1 MLNIDLDKKIFF
13 ESLPEKPNIA
23 LKNDSHRGTVHSHAY
38 EVLKNHKNEDELND
52 NDKIDYFSV
61 MGHNINN
68 NNEIK
73 LDFKKHFEFK
83 KPLSTIESLTNYSL
97 KDIGTVSPPHSPH
110 NSQSEISQKEGSI
123 LSDYDIA
130 NYNLNYIEINKE
142 NLNKL
147 FSTPKLDKNSP
158 SKDED
163 LDKKISMSRL
173 DSSNPNERYSEIVMA
188 LNDPNNKNN
197 ITEDEIKEFL
207 KQKSIINEEK
217 QLKLLER
224 VKTGKLPF
232 GNKNEYPEKMNS
244 ANIAQIRTLHT
255 NESHKS
261 LPTSGI
267 HERVINEHNQEETHN
282 KVLMNNYTVPISIEE
297 VIENLNVKNKK
308 DEILLKEKSS
318 TNIEK
323 NYNIKHNTESVLNEA
338 QHQLLTNEITFI
350 NPIKADSMENMKFSN
365 KEFFSNT
372 HVNSKIQPT
381 KNINI
386 EENKER
392 KETVEVKDDFF
403 DSNDEHRSVSAT
415 IHQPINELFLKNE
428 FHDIDQDSERER
440 LIRQKWSEI
449 ESNPFANVKPTL
461 HHLSKE
467 YDDENND
474 KIDNGLNEK
483 KKSKKNKN
491 KRRIS
496 IGSQADSL
504 VTASY
509 LENKSGTDSD
519 FESIHHDNEEIKFK
533 SDNLNLESD
542 WNGFLKDLESFDYE
556 KLLKEYEVKN
566 NFKFNSDA
574 FKNFLVKTDKKDIL

>member
-13 ESLPEKPNIA
+13 ESLPEKPNIS

-52 NDKIDYFSV
+52 NDKINYFSI

-197 ITEDEIKEFL
+197 ITEDYIKELL
-207 KQKSIINEEK
+207 KQKSTINEEK

-224 VKTGKLPF
+224 VKTGKLIF
-232 GNKNEYPEKMNS
+232 SNKNDYPEKMNS
-244 ANIAQIRTLHT
+244 ANIAQIRNVHS
-255 NESHKS
+255 NESYKS

-267 HERVINEHNQEETHN
+267 HERVINEPSQED
-282 KVLMNNYTVPISIEE
+282 LMNNYKVTNSVEE
-297 VIENLNVKNKK
+297 ETENLNEVKNKK
-308 DEILLKEKSS
+308 DETLLKEKSS
-318 TNIEK
+318 INIEK
-323 NYNIKHNTESVLNEA
+323 NDYYKENTESLLN
-338 QHQLLTNEITFI
+338 QTQNQILTNEITFI
-350 NPIKADSMENMKFSN
+350 NPIKADNMENMTFSN

-372 HVNSKIQPT
+372 HVSSKIQPN

-386 EENKER
+386 EGNKES

-403 DSNDEHRSVSAT
+403 ESNDEHRSVSAT
-415 IHQPINELFLKNE
+415 INQPINELFLQNE

-467 YDDENND
+467 YDDENKD
-474 KIDNGLNEK
+474 KIENGLNEK
-483 KKSKKNKN
+483 KKNKKNKN

-519 FESIHHDNEEIKFK
+519 FESIQNENEEIKFK

>member
-1 MLNIDLDKKIFF
+1 LLNIDLDKKIFF
-13 ESLPEKPNIA
+13 ESLPEKPNIS

-52 NDKIDYFSV
+52 NDKINYFSI

-197 ITEDEIKEFL
+197 ITEDYIKELL
-207 KQKSIINEEK
+207 KQKSTINEEK

-224 VKTGKLPF
+224 VKTGKLIF
-232 GNKNEYPEKMNS
+232 SNKNDYPEKMNS
-244 ANIAQIRTLHT
+244 ANIAQIRNVHS
-255 NESHKS
+255 NESYKS

-267 HERVINEHNQEETHN
+267 HERVINEPSQED
-282 KVLMNNYTVPISIEE
+282 LMNNYKVTNSVEE
-297 VIENLNVKNKK
+297 ETENLNEVKNKK
-308 DEILLKEKSS
+308 DETLLKEKSS
-318 TNIEK
+318 INIEK
-323 NYNIKHNTESVLNEA
+323 NDYYKENTESLLN
-338 QHQLLTNEITFI
+338 QTQNQILTNEITFI
-350 NPIKADSMENMKFSN
+350 NPIKADNMENMTFSN

-372 HVNSKIQPT
+372 HVSSKIQPN

-386 EENKER
+386 EGNKES

-403 DSNDEHRSVSAT
+403 ESNDEHRSVSAT
-415 IHQPINELFLKNE
+415 INQPINELFLQNE

-467 YDDENND
+467 YDDENKD
-474 KIDNGLNEK
+474 KIENGLNEK
-483 KKSKKNKN
+483 KKNKKNKN

-519 FESIHHDNEEIKFK
+519 FESIQNENEEIKFK